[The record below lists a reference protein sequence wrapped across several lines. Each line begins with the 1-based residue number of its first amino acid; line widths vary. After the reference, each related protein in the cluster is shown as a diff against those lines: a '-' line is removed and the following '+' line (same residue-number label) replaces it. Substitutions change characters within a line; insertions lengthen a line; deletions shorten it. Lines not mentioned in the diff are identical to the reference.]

1 MIRKRNLN
9 LIDSGDQKG
18 MFSCPVMIAK
28 SNKKNKTSL
37 LARTQPMKSHGLIV
51 YHDLLN
57 FLFPSV
63 KLFSF
68 PCCAAICP
76 SWLQTLN
83 HNFLLVLKKTNSS
96 EKITIILFVLGKQ

>member
-37 LARTQPMKSHGLIV
+37 LARTQPMKSHRLSF
-51 YHDLLN
+51 YYN
-57 FLFPSV
+57 PPSFLYFSIKV
-63 KLFSF
+63 FSF
-68 PCCAAICP
+68 
-76 SWLQTLN
+76 S
-83 HNFLLVLKKTNSS
+83 
-96 EKITIILFVLGKQ
+96 